1 MKYFLRSLQYLKP
14 YRTRLT
20 VAVVCTVIIAVLWGG
35 GLAMMLP
42 AMKILISDEGFHG
55 WAWNSMAED
64 RLGTRV
70 VQQRV
75 PAGMRMDDQDLS
87 MVLSV
92 VDTLEGSPAD
102 RAGIRAGDWIVG
114 IGTGD
119 ANATPVRGDVLARR
133 IALTEANRTL
143 ALRIYRP
150 DGNRR
155 GPPVSRV
162 IDVKL
167 GRLGF
172 KADTLGWLATRIHEP
187 ASRSGRFPLLLGVLA
202 VGLAVTYLRDIL
214 RFTQEYLVNT
224 AVWQGIMDV
233 RCDNYNVV
241 LRLPTTFFSEKGVTD
256 TMSRFVQ
263 DTGELARGQQTL
275 FGKTLVEPAKAIAS
289 IVLAMI
295 FSWQLTLLA
304 MIAGPPA
311 YVLIRKFGKIMK
323 RASRRALESWSA
335 MLAVLEETLT
345 GMRVVK
351 AYTMESAERK
361 RFFHVNRRLV
371 KQQRRMSRIDAAT
384 SPAVEA
390 LGLTAAMGAVALAGY
405 WVLNNELDPQ
415 VFIALMACLAAMFDP
430 VRKLAKVATRFQ
442 RADAAAKRI
451 FDLQDTPQEVRRQ
464 KAPKLP
470 RHSQSIRFRNI
481 CFRYPNAED
490 DALRYV
496 NLDIEHGQTVA
507 IVGPNGCGKTTLV
520 SLLPR
525 LIDPSEG
532 TILVDGRDITD
543 HSLRSL
549 RSQIGLVTQDTVL
562 FHATIRENIA
572 YGKRRAGDEEVLSAA
587 KKAFVDEFVQ
597 QMPDGY
603 DSIVGEHGAT
613 LSGGQ
618 KQRISIARA
627 ILRDPAILIFDEATS
642 QVDPDSERRIHQ
654 AMEEFMTERTTMMI
668 AHRFQTVMAAD
679 QIVVMNAGQIEA
691 SGTHKELLAT
701 CELYR
706 HLYKTQFVE
715 ADEEDEVDASATSAT
730 GEDASAES

>member
-1 MKYFLRSLQYLKP
+1 MNYFLRSLQYLKP
-14 YRTRLT
+14 YRKRL
-20 VAVVCTVIIAVLWGG
+20 AAAIVCVVIIAVLWGG
-35 GLAMMLP
+35 GLAMLLP
-42 AMKILISDEGFHG
+42 ATKILISEEGFHG
-55 WAWNSMAED
+55 WAWNAMTED
-64 RLGTRV
+64 RLRARV

-75 PAGMRMDDQDLS
+75 PAGIRVDGNDVS

-92 VDTLEGSPAD
+92 IEAPKDTPAHK
-102 RAGIRAGDWIVG
+102 AGLRAGDWIVG
-114 IGTGD
+114 LGQGD
-119 ANATPVRGDVLARR
+119 ANAVPIRADVLARR
-133 IALTEANRTL
+133 IALTKADTTL
-143 ALRIYRP
+143 AVRIYRP
-150 DGNRR
+150 ATEQR
-155 GPPVSRV
+155 GPPASQVFRV
-162 IDVKL
+162 
-167 GRLGF
+167 RL
-172 KADTLGWLATRIHEP
+172 AELSTQSAALGWIARRIDEP
-187 ASRSGRFPLLLGVLA
+187 QSRSGRFPLLATVLII
-202 VGLAVTYLRDIL
+202 GIAVTLLRDVL
-214 RFTQEYLVNT
+214 RFTQEYLVNS

-275 FGKTLVEPAKAIAS
+275 FGKTLVEPAKALAS
-289 IVLAMI
+289 IVIALTI
-295 FSWQLTLLA
+295 SWKLTLIA

-311 YVLIRKFGKIMK
+311 YVMIRKLGKIMK

-390 LGLTAAMGAVALAGY
+390 IGITAAMGAVAVAGY
-405 WVLNNELDPQ
+405 WVLNNKGLDADY
-415 VFIALMACLAAMFDP
+415 FIALMACLAAMFDP

-451 FDLQDTPQEVRRQ
+451 FELQDTPQELRRPN
-464 KAPKLP
+464 APTLP
-470 RHSQSIRFRNI
+470 RHTESIQFRNV

-490 DALRYV
+490 DALKYV
-496 NLDIEHGQTVA
+496 NLEIQHGQTVA

-525 LIDPSEG
+525 LIDPTEG
-532 TILVDGRDITD
+532 TILVDGRDIAD

-562 FHATIRENIA
+562 FHATIGENIA
-572 YGKRRAGDEEVLSAA
+572 YGKRRAKDEDVLAA
-587 KKAFVDEFVQ
+587 SKKAFVDEFVQ

-654 AMEEFMTERTTMMI
+654 AMEEFMAERTTLMI

-679 QIVVMNAGQIEA
+679 KIVVMSDGRIEA
-691 SGTHKELLAT
+691 SGKHKELLAT

-706 HLYKTQFVE
+706 HLYKTQFIE
-715 ADEEDEVDASATSAT
+715 ADNDDETDPHDVSP
-730 GEDASAES
+730 ES

>member
-1 MKYFLRSLQYLKP
+1 MKDFLRSLQYLKP
-14 YRTRLT
+14 YRKRL
-20 VAVVCTVIIAVLWGG
+20 AIAIACTLVIAILWGG

-55 WAWNSMAED
+55 WAWNSMTED
-64 RLGTRV
+64 RVGARV

-75 PAGMRMDDQDLS
+75 PAGMRVDDRDLS
-87 MVLSV
+87 MVLSIV
-92 VDTLEGSPAD
+92 HAEKNQPAHV
-102 RAGIRAGDWIVG
+102 AGIRAGDWI
-114 IGTGD
+114 IGLDTPD
-119 ANATPVRGDVLARR
+119 ANALPIRGDVLARR
-133 IALTEANRTL
+133 IARTDANQL
-143 ALRIYRP
+143 LPLRIYRP
-150 DGNRR
+150 DAENR
-155 GPPVSRV
+155 GPPTSRT
-162 IDVKL
+162 VKVRMGQL
-167 GRLGF
+167 EL
-172 KADTLGWLATRIHEP
+172 KSETLGWAAMRIPEP
-187 ASRSGRFPLLLGVLA
+187 DSRAGRFPLLLGVLIA
-202 VGLAVTYLRDIL
+202 GLVVTYLRDIL

-241 LRLPTTFFSEKGVTD
+241 LRLPTTFFSEKGVSD

-289 IVLAMI
+289 IVLAMML
-295 FSWQLTLLA
+295 SWQLTLLA

-351 AYTMESAERK
+351 AYTMESSERK
-361 RFFHVNRRLV
+361 RFLRVNRGLV

-405 WVLNNELDPQ
+405 WVLNNELDAQ

-451 FDLQDTPQEVRRQ
+451 FDLQDTPQEVRRR
-464 KAPKLP
+464 KAPTLP
-470 RHSQSIRFRNI
+470 RHSESIQFRNI

-490 DALRYV
+490 DALKYL
-496 NLDIEHGQTVA
+496 NLEIKHGQTVA
-507 IVGPNGCGKTTLV
+507 IVGPNGCGKTTMV

-532 TILVDGRDITD
+532 TILIDGRDIHE

-562 FHATIRENIA
+562 FHATIAENIA
-572 YGKRRAGDEEVLSAA
+572 YGKRRARDEDVLAAA

-603 DSIVGEHGAT
+603 DSMVGEHGAT

-654 AMEEFMTERTTMMI
+654 AMEEFMADRTTLMI

-691 SGTHKELLAT
+691 TGTHKELLAT

-706 HLYKTQFVE
+706 HLYKTQFIE
-715 ADEEDEVDASATSAT
+715 ADEDDDSAVAADDPAGS
-730 GEDASAES
+730 